1 MNIPSLSSLTKKIGI
16 DLGSSS
22 IRIWSYPEGIV
33 VNEPACLAVDQR
45 TNKVIAVG
53 KEAKEMQ
60 GRLQQQVVVHF
71 PLQQGVIVDA
81 DLLEAMLRVFFQKII
96 KTSFFFRPILLV
108 SVPSAIT
115 ESEKLA
121 LTEVLFRLGVR
132 EVNFIDQL
140 LAAAIGAGLPV
151 ADASGSFLMQFG
163 AGLVETGIV
172 SLGSLVLTES
182 SPKAGNY
189 LDLVIQRVLKQE
201 YSFSVGTK
209 MVELIKQKLIS
220 AIPIEKE
227 LPIQGQDL
235 TTGVPKEVL
244 VSSIQFHKVLEPILE
259 KYVTL
264 IKKVFEQVPPELTSD
279 VVDKGILLTGGMA
292 QLTGLDTY
300 LVNRIGVP
308 ISVVDEPDLVVI
320 KGISQVLQNLDL
332 FRQSVG
338 YKHESYQNG

>member
-1 MNIPSLSSLTKKIGI
+1 MKIPSLSQLTKKIGI

-22 IRIWSYPEGIV
+22 IKIWSSPEGIV
-33 VNEPACLAVDQR
+33 VNEPACLAIDQR

-60 GRLQQQVVVHF
+60 GRLQQQVSVHF
-71 PLQQGVIVDA
+71 PLQQGVVVDA
-81 DLLEAMLRVFFQKII
+81 DMLEAMLRVFFQKII
-96 KTSFFFRPILLV
+96 RTSFFFRPVLLV

-132 EVNFIDQL
+132 EVNYIDQV

-182 SPKAGNY
+182 TNKAGNY

-244 VSSIQFHKVLEPILE
+244 VSSIQFQKVLDPILE

-279 VVDKGILLTGGMA
+279 VVDKGILLSGGMA

-300 LVNRIGVP
+300 FVNRIGVP
-308 ISVVDEPDLVVI
+308 ISVVDEPDQVVI

-338 YKHESYQNG
+338 YRHESYQNG

>member
-1 MNIPSLSSLTKKIGI
+1 MKLPTLPQLSKKIGI
-16 DLGSSS
+16 DLGSSR
-22 IRIWSYPEGIV
+22 IRIWTFPEGIV
-33 VNEPACLAVDQR
+33 VNEPTCLAVDQR
-45 TNKVIAVG
+45 TKKVIAVG
-53 KEAKEMQ
+53 KEAKEMH
-60 GRLQQQVVVHF
+60 GRLQQQVNVHF
-71 PLQQGVIVDA
+71 PLQQGVLVDA

-96 KTSFFFRPILLV
+96 RSSLFFRPILLV

-132 EVNFIDQL
+132 EVNFVDQL

-151 ADASGSFLMQFG
+151 ADASGSFLMQLG
-163 AGLVETGIV
+163 AGLVEMGIV

-182 SPKAGNY
+182 SSKAGNY
-189 LDLVIQRVLKQE
+189 LDVLIQRVLKQE
-201 YSFSVGTK
+201 HSLSVGSK
-209 MVELIKQKLIS
+209 MAELIKQKLLS
-220 AIPIEKE
+220 AIPSEKE

-244 VSSIQFHKVLEPILE
+244 VTSMQFQKILEPVLE
-259 KYVTL
+259 KYVSVM
-264 IKKVFEQVPPELTSD
+264 KKVFEQVPPELTSD

-292 QLTGLDTY
+292 QLLGLDTY

-320 KGISQVLQNLDL
+320 KGISQVLQNLEL
-332 FRQSVG
+332 FRQSIG
-338 YKHESYQNG
+338 YRHESYQNG

>member
-1 MNIPSLSSLTKKIGI
+1 MAIPSLSQLNKKIGI
-16 DLGSSS
+16 DLGSSR
-22 IRIWSYPEGIV
+22 IRIWSSPGDV
-33 VNEPACLAVDQR
+33 VIDEPACLAVDQR
-45 TNKVIAVG
+45 SNKVIAVG

-60 GRLQQQVVVHF
+60 GRLQQQVSVHF
-71 PLQQGVIVDA
+71 PLQQGVLVDA

-96 KTSFFFRPILLV
+96 KTTFFFRPILLV

-132 EVNFIDQL
+132 EVNFVDQL

-151 ADASGSFLMQFG
+151 ADASGSFMMQFG

-172 SLGSLVLTES
+172 SLGSLVVTES
-182 SPKAGNY
+182 SSKAGNY
-189 LDLVIQRVLKQE
+189 LDLLIQRILKQE
-201 YSFSVGTK
+201 NSLSVGSK
-209 MVELIKQKLIS
+209 QAELIKQKLIS
-220 AIPIEKE
+220 AIPIQKE

-244 VSSIQFHKVLEPILE
+244 VSSVQFQKVIDPILE
-259 KYVTL
+259 KYVSL

-279 VVDKGILLTGGMA
+279 VVDKGILLSGGMA
-292 QLTGLDTY
+292 QLAGLDRY
-300 LVNRIGVP
+300 LVSRIGVP
-308 ISVVDEPDLVVI
+308 TSVVDEPDQVVI
-320 KGISQVLQNLDL
+320 KGISQVLQNLEL

-338 YKHESYQNG
+338 YRHESYQNG

>member
-1 MNIPSLSSLTKKIGI
+1 MAFPSFSQLSKKIGI
-16 DLGSSS
+16 DLGSSR
-22 IRIWSYPEGIV
+22 IRIWSDPGGV
-33 VNEPACLAVDQR
+33 VIDEPACLAVDQR

-60 GRLQQQVVVHF
+60 GRLQQQVTVHF
-71 PLQQGVIVDA
+71 PLQQGVVVDA

-96 KTSFFFRPILLV
+96 KSSIFFRPILLV

-151 ADASGSFLMQFG
+151 ADASGSFLMHFG
-163 AGLVETGIV
+163 AGLVEMGIV

-189 LDLVIQRVLKQE
+189 LDIVIQRVLKQE

-209 MVELIKQKLIS
+209 MAELMKQKLIS
-220 AIPIEKE
+220 ALPIEKE

-244 VSSIQFHKVLEPILE
+244 VSSIQFQKVLEPVLE

-279 VVDKGILLTGGMA
+279 VVDKGILLSGGMA
-292 QLTGLDTY
+292 ELIGLDTY

-308 ISVVDEPDLVVI
+308 ISVVDEPDQVVI
-320 KGISQVLQNLDL
+320 KGISKVLQNLEL

-338 YKHESYQNG
+338 YRHESYQNG

>member
-1 MNIPSLSSLTKKIGI
+1 MNFPNVNQLSKKIGI
-16 DLGSSS
+16 DLGSSQL
-22 IRIWSYPEGIV
+22 RIWTHPDGV
-33 VNEPACLAVDQR
+33 VINEPACLAIDQR

-60 GRLQQQVVVHF
+60 GRLQDQVLVSY
-71 PLQQGVIVDA
+71 PLENGVLVDA
-81 DLLEAMLRVFFQKII
+81 DLLEAMLRVFFQKILR
-96 KTSFFFRPILLV
+96 TSFFFRPILLV

-121 LTEVLFRLGVR
+121 LTDVLFRLGVR
-132 EVNFIDQL
+132 EVNFVDQL

-151 ADASGSFLMQFG
+151 ADASGSFLMHFG

-172 SLGSLVLTES
+172 SLGSLVVTENS
-182 SPKAGNY
+182 SKAGNY
-189 LDLVIQRVLKQE
+189 LDLLIQRVLKNE
-201 YSFSVGTK
+201 HTLSVGGK
-209 MVELIKQKLIS
+209 MTELIKQKLLS
-220 AIPIEKE
+220 ALPSEKE

-244 VSSIQFHKVLEPILE
+244 VSSFQFQAMLEPVLE

-279 VVDKGILLTGGMA
+279 VVDKGILLSGGMA
-292 QLTGLDTY
+292 PLAGLDTF

-320 KGISQVLQNLDL
+320 KGISQVLQNLSL

-338 YKHESYQNG
+338 YRHESYHNG